1 MTLLALFKQSQSK
14 QESILI
20 EGGDA
25 FLNDYLAQD
34 YVKQPKFHDFEF
46 ITVDCNEEGI
56 DELIATLTE
65 SSLFSQR
72 KLVLVRNPFFLTA
85 KAPVKF
91 KEKINQLEKVINHLG
106 ELEDV
111 IIFVANYDRLDRRKK
126 ITKTLTKQ
134 INVVST
140 ALKPYEISGVIK
152 GISKAEGY
160 QMTNQSLQLLLQ
172 RSDQVLDTV
181 LSNYIK
187 LKSICGEDKKITET
201 LVKQNID
208 RSLSENIFEILSVAF
223 KGNVAQA
230 LERLNDH
237 LREGNNVVQL
247 VAIFENQIEFLL
259 CVKVLENR
267 RWNSNQITKEL
278 AVNPYRVKF
287 AIQNKVSLNK
297 LKKLMKQIIDLDYN
311 YKNGIYHGD
320 EFLKSFLLDI

>member
-1 MTLLALFKQSQSK
+1 MTLLTLFKQSQPK

-34 YVKQPKFHDFEF
+34 YVKQSQFKDFEF
-46 ITVDCNEEGI
+46 ITVDCNEDGI

-72 KLVLVRNPFFLTA
+72 KLIWVKNPFFLTTKVSA
-85 KAPVKF
+85 KF
-91 KEKINQLEKVINHLG
+91 KKKIDQLEKVIDHLD

-111 IIFVANYDRLDRRKK
+111 IVFVANYDKLDRRKK

-134 INVVST
+134 VNVIST
-140 ALKPYEISGVIK
+140 SLKPYEISGVIK
-152 GISKAEGY
+152 AISKNEGY
-160 QMTNQSLQLLLQ
+160 QLTNQSLQLLLQ

-187 LKSICGEDKKITET
+187 LKNICGEDKRITET

-223 KGNVAQA
+223 KGDVTQA

-237 LREGNNVVQL
+237 LREGNNVIQL
-247 VAIFENQIEFLL
+247 VAIFESQIEFLL

-267 RWNSNQITKEL
+267 RWSSNQITKEL

-287 AIQNKVSLNK
+287 AMQNKVSLDK
-297 LKKLMKQIIDLDYN
+297 LKKLMMQLIDLDYN
-311 YKNGIYHGD
+311 YKNGTYHGD
-320 EFLKSFLLDI
+320 EFLKLFLLNV

>member
-187 LKSICGEDKKITET
+187 LKSICGEDKRITET

-230 LERLNDH
+230 LERLNYH
-237 LREGNNVVQL
+237 LKEGNNVVQL